1 MIERAPW
8 NDPVD
13 PLEGVVV
20 HELSTRTGMKVRE
33 T

>member
-1 MIERAPW
+1 MIESAPW
-8 NDPVD
+8 NESVD

-20 HELSTRTGMKVRE
+20 HELSARTGMRVRE